1 MSSAKQTPATI
12 WHGDGREK
20 ALQTHIL
27 ALPRLRN
34 NPTAIIHEIDTWAAK
49 NNHCMMTI
57 GPDRSK
63 VITEII
69 RSTRPRTMA
78 ELGGY
83 VGYSAILFGHEV
95 RKAGG
100 ERYDSFEYNAEYAA
114 IARSLVRFAG
124 LGEFVEIRVGSC
136 SDTLEEFAAQERGK
150 GQKED
155 ARFNVLFVDHAE
167 ELYLSDLRICE
178 KLGLVR
184 RGSVVV
190 ADNVGGVRGSVR
202 ARGYVKWVEEGDKY
216 ETKRIPCVLPNGE
229 EDAILVSTMMLSDVL
244 EGYLKELEASI

>member
-1 MSSAKQTPATI
+1 MSSAKKTSTTI

-27 ALPRLRN
+27 ALPSLRN
-34 NPTAIIHEIDTWAAK
+34 NPTAILAEIDNWAAA

-57 GPDRSK
+57 GPERSK

-83 VGYSAILFGHEV
+83 VGYSAILFGDEV

-100 ERYDSFEYNAEYAA
+100 ERYISFEYNTEYAG
-114 IARSLVRFAG
+114 IARSLGEFAG
-124 LGEFVEIRVGSC
+124 LSEFVEIRVGPC
-136 SDTLEEFAAQERGK
+136 SEGLKKFAAEGRRDGRE
-150 GQKED
+150 GEV
-155 ARFNVLFVDHAE
+155 RFDFCFVDHAE
-167 ELYLSDLRICE
+167 ELYLSDLQICE
-178 KLGLVR
+178 NMGLVR

-190 ADNVGGVRGSVR
+190 ADNVGGEKAREYVR
-202 ARGYVKWVEEGDKY
+202 WVMEGDKY
-216 ETKRIPCVLPNGE
+216 ETRRIPCVLPNGE
-229 EDAILVSTMMLSDVL
+229 EDAILVSTMILSDVL
-244 EGYLKELEASI
+244 EGYLNELEASI

>member
-1 MSSAKQTPATI
+1 MASAKQTPATI

-27 ALPRLRN
+27 ALPHLKN
-34 NPTAIIHEIDTWAAK
+34 KATAILAEIDTWATA

-57 GPDRSK
+57 GPDRSN

-78 ELGGY
+78 EFGGY
-83 VGYSAILFGHEV
+83 VGYSAILFGDEV

-100 ERYDSFEYNAEYAA
+100 ERYVSFEADTEYAS
-114 IARSLVRFAG
+114 IARSLVQFAG

-136 SDTLEEFAAQERGK
+136 SDTLGEFVMEGTRDGEEVDVSF
-150 GQKED
+150 D
-155 ARFNVLFVDHAE
+155 VLFVDHAE

-178 KLGLVR
+178 RLGLVR

-190 ADNVGGVRGSVR
+190 ADNVGGEKAR
-202 ARGYVKWVEEGDKY
+202 AYVEWVEEGNKY
-216 ETKRIPCVLPNGE
+216 ETRRIPCVLPNGE
-229 EDAILVSTMMLSDVL
+229 KDAILVSTMMLSDVL